1 MNAYFYGLMS
11 LGLAI
16 GLMSF
21 IPIYTNK
28 LKISHVIPLLVFGML
43 LYFANVPFPWP
54 NPLWPLETGKIIA
67 EIIVIISLMVA
78 GLKVGTNYKLS
89 HWKIPFRLISITMI
103 LSMIVVFL
111 ISFYILNLNAPVSL
125 LLAAVLSPTDPVL
138 ASELQLEDHQNIE
151 NKDTGIRF
159 VLTSEAGIND
169 GLAFPFIFFAI
180 IWSKADNFM
189 AIDFTELIGF
199 YFIYKIIIGILVG
212 AIIGLSTSYLLQKF
226 KVKKL
231 KQITNGFLALALTL
245 FSYGVAELAQSY
257 GFLAVFAT
265 GITIQYFDRGSKEAN
280 KSSLL
285 NFIEETEKLLSLL
298 WTIFF
303 GGAVV
308 SGILSYADW
317 RGIAFSLVFVLL
329 IRPITGM
336 AALFKTRYGLE
347 KRLAISFFGIKG
359 IGSFFYLTFALL
371 NGQFTGYE
379 SLFGIV
385 SYVVLFSII
394 IHGLFSIRAIE
405 YFKLK

>member
-1 MNAYFYGLMS
+1 MS

-16 GLMSF
+16 ALMSF
-21 IPIYTNK
+21 IPIYANK
-28 LKISHVIPLLVFGML
+28 LRISHVIPLLLIGML
-43 LYFANVPFPWP
+43 MYAIDVPFTWP
-54 NPLWPLETGKIIA
+54 VPLWPLNTIKIIS

-89 HWKIPFRLISITMI
+89 HWKIPLRLISITMM
-103 LSMIVVFL
+103 LSMLLVFL
-111 ISFYILNLNAPVSL
+111 FSFYMLDLNAPVSL

-138 ASELQLEDHQNIE
+138 ASKLQLEDHQNID
-151 NKDTGIRF
+151 NKDTGLRF

-169 GLAFPFIFFAI
+169 GLAFPFVFFAI
-180 IWSKADNFM
+180 VWSKAENFM
-189 AIDFTELIGF
+189 AIDFANLIGF
-199 YFIYKIIIGILVG
+199 YFIYKIIVGTLIGV
-212 AIIGLSTSYLLQKF
+212 AIGFSTSYLLQKF
-226 KVKKL
+226 KNL
-231 KQITNGFLALALTL
+231 QLEQITNGFLALALTL

-265 GITIQYFDRGSKEAN
+265 GITVQYFKRPSNETG

-308 SGILSYADW
+308 SGILSYTDW
-317 RGIAFSLVFVLL
+317 KGIVFSFVFVLL
-329 IRPITGM
+329 IRPLTGM
-336 AALFKTRYGLE
+336 LALIKTRYALE
-347 KRLAISFFGIKG
+347 KRFAISFFGIKG
-359 IGSFFYLTFALL
+359 IGSFFYLSFALL
-371 NGQFTGYE
+371 NGEFTGYE

-394 IHGLFSIRAIE
+394 IHGLFSIRVIE
-405 YFKLK
+405 YFNENSKY